1 MQIATFI
8 VSIVSLIIMPL
19 ILIGLN
25 LRTARLLEEN
35 KIKTEYKVE
44 TYKKLFEIFNSILTK
59 TNANMWNPKSR
70 IDLVIDLLKYAPDE
84 IVKKYVQFWE
94 TVEAGNKE
102 KSDLNIIFQD
112 VLLLIRKDLGN
123 RKTKVT
129 KSEIIQMLLSE

>member
-1 MQIATFI
+1 
-8 VSIVSLIIMPL
+8 MPL